1 MDAHTAELL
10 IYRAMVQ
17 LEEDG
22 DLEAAAT
29 TLQEAI
35 EVATLAGRKVELIRG
50 KALLGEV
57 LMNSGREEEAIDE
70 FSEVLT
76 LGRVFDGTEDLAEE
90 IAAAQ
95 EGLERLKAVG
105 EPEVSTEMLQGELRE
120 NDPERD
126 RN

>member
-1 MDAHTAELL
+1 
-10 IYRAMVQ
+10 
-17 LEEDG
+17 
-22 DLEAAAT
+22 
-29 TLQEAI
+29 
-35 EVATLAGRKVELIRG
+35 VATLAGRKVELIRG

-95 EGLERLKAVG
+95 EGLERLQAVG